1 MNKTLLIVL
10 LIVVGVS
17 LAAWALN
24 RNSDEGFMTVDV
36 DEFERTIADTAGV
49 QLLDVRSQQEYDEG
63 HLPGAYIIDVHD
75 SAFVEQVEAQL
86 TKDKPVAVYC
96 RSGRRSA
103 LAARQLVNAGYQV
116 INLDGGI
123 LAWQKQGKTVM
134 K

>member
-17 LAAWALN
+17 LAAWAFS
-24 RNSDEGFMTVDV
+24 RNSDEEFTTVDV
-36 DEFERTIADTAGV
+36 DEFERIIADTAGV
-49 QLLDVRSQQEYDEG
+49 QLLDVRTQQEYDEG
-63 HLPGAYIIDVHD
+63 HLSGAYIIDVND
-75 SAFVEQVEAQL
+75 STFMEQVEAQL
-86 TKDKPVAVYC
+86 VKNKTVAVYC

-103 LAARQLVNAGYQV
+103 SAARQLVKAGYKV

-123 LAWQKQGKTVM
+123 LSWQKQGKTVM

>member
-1 MNKTLLIVL
+1 MNKLFLL

-17 LAAWALN
+17 LAAWAFS
-24 RNSDEGFMTVDV
+24 RGGDDGFATVDV

-75 SAFVEQVEAQL
+75 SAFLEQVEAQL

-103 LAARQLVNAGYQV
+103 SAARQLVKAGYQV

-123 LAWQKQGKTVM
+123 LAWKEQGKIVM

>member
-24 RNSDEGFMTVDV
+24 RNSDEGFTTVDV